1 MITDKII
8 EIKNL
13 THNYQKNHPSI
24 ENITF
29 SVSKGEF
36 IVIAGKNGSG
46 KTTLFKLLNG
56 LLTATS
62 GEVFIHGKSVAKN
75 SIFARKNLGLVF
87 QDPDTQIVGE
97 TVFDDAA
104 FGPENLR
111 LPRNEIKKRVVLIL
125 KKLGLFH
132 LKDRNPAT
140 LSGGEKRRLAIAGI
154 LSMNTE
160 ILVLDEP
167 FSNLDFSGTLELLSY
182 IKLLS
187 NSGHTILIAT
197 HELEKI
203 IFHATRLIIMDKGKI
218 IGDDKPLKL
227 IKKVEK
233 FGIKEPCSSKFGMG
247 IKKWEG

>member
-8 EIKNL
+8 KIKNL

-75 SIFARKNLGLVF
+75 NIFARKTLGMVF

-104 FGPENLR
+104 FGPENLK
-111 LPRNEIKKRVVLIL
+111 LSRNEINKRVVLTL
-125 KKLGLFH
+125 KQLGLFH
-132 LKDRNPAT
+132 LKDRNPST

-154 LSMNTE
+154 ISMNTE
-160 ILVLDEP
+160 IIVLDEP
-167 FSNLDFSGTLELLSY
+167 FSNLDYSGTLDLLSC
-182 IKLLS
+182 IKLLYK
-187 NSGHTILIAT
+187 SGHTILIAT
-197 HELEKI
+197 HDLEKI
-203 IFHATRLIIMDKGKI
+203 IFYATRLIIIDKGKI

-227 IKKVEK
+227 IKKVKK

-247 IKKWEG
+247 ITKWEN